1 MKTKFALYPI
11 VLLAVI
17 LFSGCNMPNSQ
28 AAATPPPLQAADTQ
42 TPTILLMPTDPPTA
56 TPGVIVTPPPRATSD
71 GKLTCAPVSKS
82 TDRCV
87 DEVLQVVF
95 EYPAAWGAITA
106 HLRKSAMTGYAYD
119 YTLNG
124 KSISDSAPFM
134 AGGRSKDFT
143 EGRGG
148 MPTDFAGY
156 GQGGLQVPAGC
167 DSDWHKSFALCKA
180 VGPNVAW
187 MIDLPSAASLCANA
201 GGPGFSLTPI
211 FRIEIN
217 LPKNPSINGFVFQ
230 APFISAQF
238 ADRLKSD
245 LYPLIGL
252 GADMLPTK
260 CDAASQQAFDTQRMV
275 YIKQFTKRTADP
287 ETQAT
292 LDELTRLATSIVFR

>member
-17 LFSGCNMPNSQ
+17 LSSGCNIQ
-28 AAATPPPLQAADTQ
+28 AATPPPPRIAS
-42 TPTILLMPTDPPTA
+42 TPAVTA
-56 TPGVIVTPPPRATSD
+56 TPGAIVTPPLRATAD
-71 GKLTCAPVSKS
+71 GKLTCMPVGKF

-124 KSISDSAPFM
+124 KSVSDSAPFM

-167 DSDWHKSFALCKA
+167 DSDWHKSFALCKSA
-180 VGPNVAW
+180 SPDVAW

-201 GGPGFSLTPI
+201 GGPGSFLTPI

-230 APFISAQF
+230 SPFISAQL
-238 ADRLKSD
+238 ADQLKND

-260 CDAASQQAFDTQRMV
+260 CAAADQQAFDTQRMV

-287 ETQAT
+287 ETQTT

>member
-238 ADRLKSD
+238 ADRLKSV
-245 LYPLIGL
+245 LYPLIGV
-252 GADMLPTK
+252 G
-260 CDAASQQAFDTQRMV
+260 
-275 YIKQFTKRTADP
+275 
-287 ETQAT
+287 
-292 LDELTRLATSIVFR
+292 